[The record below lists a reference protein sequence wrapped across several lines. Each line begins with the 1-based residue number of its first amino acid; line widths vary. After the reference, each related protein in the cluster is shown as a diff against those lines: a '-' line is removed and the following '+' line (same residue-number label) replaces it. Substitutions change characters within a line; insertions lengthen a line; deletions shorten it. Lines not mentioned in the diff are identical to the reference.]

1 MIGAWSPPASAA
13 QGTPQV
19 ACFREGQLPG
29 TQAFATIDLSRTPLW
44 HPTSDR
50 HFHLELL
57 ACENISRTNGYGR
70 VPEVLEYVAGQPTA
84 SGEAILHGDV
94 VALPAPLPGGT
105 MTSLYAGLPAY
116 FDDDF
121 SSVTIENGIDV
132 VVVWLIPI
140 TAEETAFIRD
150 RGWEAFED
158 ALVRQDPDLL
168 DPGRPPARPVE
179 PCSCR
184 SALAVRQRLPSWA
197 CASVRPPPGCCQP
210 GFCGNRL
217 GGFLIMRGC
226 ARRRGLGSSR
236 SRRARPHPEPPA
248 ARPARY

>member
-1 MIGAWSPPASAA
+1 M
-13 QGTPQV
+13 

-132 VVVWLIPI
+132 AVVWLIPI

-150 RGWEAFED
+150 R
-158 ALVRQDPDLL
+158 
-168 DPGRPPARPVE
+168 
-179 PCSCR
+179 
-184 SALAVRQRLPSWA
+184 
-197 CASVRPPPGCCQP
+197 
-210 GFCGNRL
+210 
-217 GGFLIMRGC
+217 
-226 ARRRGLGSSR
+226 
-236 SRRARPHPEPPA
+236 RRARSPGPRSPRSRPSPSSKPDARQRPGAASLPRQRA
-248 ARPARY
+248 ARPTRRPAAPSRQHELPPRCGGW